1 MSGLFTFLFLITL
14 GLLIISLVK
23 PGFLNK
29 LIKRE
34 LSRKQSSLGISA
46 ILLILFV
53 LIGITAPP
61 VEKKDNSQVAGE
73 SISQEVSPT
82 PTIEPSSTPE
92 QLATP
97 EPSLTPTSDPTEI
110 PTPKPSPTPVKKPS
124 PTPAIQ
130 SSQSTTNS
138 GCDPSYPDVCIPPG
152 AADYDCAGGSGNGPN
167 YINGPIRVLPPDP
180 HDLDRDGDGIGCE
193 K

>member
-92 QLATP
+92 PTQTP
-97 EPSLTPTSDPTEI
+97 P
-110 PTPKPSPTPVKKPS
+110 PKPPPTPVKNPS